1 MATKQRKS
9 ANYLQTKVQ
18 AKIKKQTMHN
28 FVGRKAAKVDASAE
42 RGQASRFAPRASVGS
57 WKWF

>member
-18 AKIKKQTMHN
+18 AKKKKKQNKTKMLP
-28 FVGRKAAKVDASAE
+28 SE
-42 RGQASRFAPRASVGS
+42 PRAQFEVWDKCLKELEKSATT
-57 WKWF
+57 